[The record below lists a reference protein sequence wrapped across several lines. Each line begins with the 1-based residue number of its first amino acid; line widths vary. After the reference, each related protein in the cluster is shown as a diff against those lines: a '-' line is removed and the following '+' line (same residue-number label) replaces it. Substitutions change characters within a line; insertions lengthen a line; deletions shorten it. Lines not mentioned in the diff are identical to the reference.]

1 MKTFVAYRFTGE
13 DPAVLEPLL
22 VTVRDTL
29 LEKGID
35 VYCTFF
41 DEDEFKNKN
50 FGPRKI
56 MDHAF
61 EIIDECDFMFV
72 VLTSD
77 AKSEGLLMEV
87 GYCIAKGIPVVVATK
102 NTVKFTYVPEMS
114 HQAFTWNDLE
124 DLQSKIQSLEL
135 KNFGSNSY

>member
-13 DPAVLEPLL
+13 DPSELEPLL
-22 VTVRDTL
+22 VTIRAAL
-29 LEKGID
+29 IEKGIE

-41 DEDEFKNKN
+41 DEDEFKNKG

-61 EIIDECDFMFV
+61 DIIDECDFMFV

-87 GYCIAKGIPVVVATK
+87 GYCIAKNIPVVVATK
-102 NTVKFTYVPEMS
+102 DNVKFTYVPDMGKKS
-114 HQAFTWNDLE
+114 FIWNDLD
-124 DLQSKIQSLEL
+124 DLQSKIQSLEV
-135 KNFGSNSY
+135 KNYENN